1 MKALGYFVV
10 IKKQAQT
17 RTMVGNIE
25 ITETQDDTIRFVDGE
40 ILSVGN
46 AIEGL
51 KVGDLVKFDKR
62 AAHEDGEEN
71 LIIKSDSIA
80 YIK

>member
-1 MKALGYFVV
+1 MKAVGYFVV

-17 RTMVGNIE
+17 RSMVGNLE

-40 ILSVGN
+40 ILSVGD
-46 AIEGL
+46 AIKG
-51 KVGDLVKFDKR
+51 VNIGDMVKFDKR
-62 AAHEDGEEN
+62 AAHEDGEGN
-71 LIIKSDSIA
+71 LIIKSDAIA